1 MSLKLDRNILQW
13 FDYFFEEHET
23 FLQESNFICKLY
35 KFEDKGI
42 QKTILTLE
50 KDNPKYWKIYFEMP
64 QELVVILE
72 KNVHPIFREYIYEQ
86 ISIYNN
92 SRMYNFINSNLIGVF
107 DSVAFYNYNH
117 DSGTYTMN
125 FRKSFLEKCENL
137 KVGED
142 RKINGDLY
150 LNATSN
156 ENFNFFNKD
165 KSFVMKLEFDMTKG
179 ENLLDSLI
187 DLRKSI
193 IINDRA

>member
-13 FDYFFEEHET
+13 FDYFFEEQKT
-23 FLQESNFICKLY
+23 FFQESNFICKLY
-35 KFEDKGI
+35 RIEEKGR

-72 KNVHPIFREYIYEQ
+72 ENVHPIFREYICEQ

-92 SRMYNFINSNLIGVF
+92 NRIYNFINANLIGIF
-107 DSVAFYNYNH
+107 DTIAFYSYNQNL
-117 DSGTYTMN
+117 GAYTVN
-125 FRKSFLEKCENL
+125 FRNSFLEKCRNL
-137 KVGED
+137 KVDED
-142 RKINGDLY
+142 RKIGRDLY
-150 LNATSN
+150 LNAESN
-156 ENFNFFNKD
+156 EKFKFFNDDRTFAMSLK
-165 KSFVMKLEFDMTKG
+165 FDIAKE

-193 IINDRA
+193 IISDKS